1 MLDIIDHG
9 PIREIKLNRAPVNAL
24 NPELVKQLDQ
34 AFSAAAREA
43 RAVVFSG
50 REGMFSAGLDVPTL
64 LQLDAAE
71 MGRFWR
77 SFAGLLE
84 TIGSMPVPTV
94 AAITGHSPAG
104 GAVMALFCDYRIMA
118 AGRFKIGLNET
129 RVGLMLPGFIHQALV
144 RLVGPHRAER
154 LIVSGALLDP
164 DQALQAGLVDEV
176 ATDPAATVEAALAW
190 CQEHL
195 SLPPRAMSTN
205 RKTMRASLVEL
216 FAGAAEAEHEAF
228 LEVWFSNETQAT
240 LHALVESL
248 KKK

>member
-24 NPELVKQLDQ
+24 NPDLVGQLDQ
-34 AFSAAAREA
+34 AFRAAGAEA
-43 RAVVFSG
+43 RAVIFSG
-50 REGMFSAGLDVPTL
+50 REGMFSAGLDVPEL
-64 LQLDAAE
+64 LQLDAGE

-84 TIGSMPVPTV
+84 TIGSLQVPTV

-118 AGRFKIGLNET
+118 AGRYKIGLNET

-154 LIVSGALLDP
+154 LIVSGALVDP
-164 DQALQAGLVDEV
+164 EQALHFGLVDEV
-176 ATDPAATVEAALAW
+176 ASNPAETVAAALAW
-190 CQEHL
+190 CQEL
-195 SLPPRAMSTN
+195 LDLPTRAMTQN

-228 LEVWFSNETQAT
+228 LEVWFSEETQAT
-240 LHALVESL
+240 LCALVASL